1 MIQNKLELQRNLLFV
16 ALSKPEMNISRRSAH
31 NSVNIVNS
39 SFFQDLDMCM

>member
-16 ALSKPEMNISRRSAH
+16 GLSKPEMNISRQCAH
-31 NSVNIVNS
+31 NSVNS